1 MNVLVTCNENYL
13 PPLKTMLWSL
23 FKSNGGELFTIY
35 FMHNNMAENRL
46 EELDLFIKR
55 NGHEFFPIDGSSLFE
70 EETTV
75 NRYYS
80 IEMYYRLL
88 APFVL
93 PDEVDRILY
102 LDPDI
107 INLNPVS
114 DFYHQDFNGNLFVA
128 TTHDYL
134 TKWIQPINNIRLN
147 TLESKGY
154 FNTGILLMN
163 LPAIRLSKTKE
174 DILSGIELN
183 KNRLLLPDQ
192 DVFNHLYWDAILEAD
207 WRIYN
212 LDPRYYSKANVV
224 FPKDYNLEWVE
235 EEVVFIHY
243 CGKQKPWNKKEA
255 YKYKLGH
262 YYDQYE
268 QEHLQGFPQSLDF
281 VLEE

>member
-174 DILSGIELN
+174 DIFSGIELN

-212 LDPRYYSKANVV
+212 LDPRYYSKANVI

-235 EEVVFIHY
+235 KEVVFIHY
-243 CGKQKPWNKKEA
+243 CGKQKPWNKKED

-262 YYDQYE
+262 YYDLNE
-268 QEHLQGFPQSLDF
+268 QEHLEEQYRTFDF